1 MLRRLLACTLI
12 CWLVPLLSWAAPTHV
27 QSPTPVTAS
36 FGSTVAIP
44 FASNVTAGNHLT
56 CHINANHGISTVT
69 DSLGQ
74 SFSSAVNV
82 TDGATYSLATFYK
95 ENTAG
100 GANTVTATFA
110 GTITYASIQCSERSG
125 VATSGSLDKF
135 ASNSQTTPGTG
146 ANAVT
151 SGNVTTTTDGQLI
164 VGWSTALTV
173 GAGTTS
179 AGTGFTPRT
188 NVFGDTLIE
197 DQVQASAGSIAAT
210 FTTTS
215 ATSNFITLITTFKAP
230 AAAAPSY
237 GARLRG
243 AH

>member
-1 MLRRLLACTLI
+1 MLGRILLLALAIWCMALF
-12 CWLVPLLSWAAPTHV
+12 PAWAAHV

-36 FGSTVAIP
+36 SGTTIAIAFG
-44 FASNVTAGNHLT
+44 SNVTAGNHLT
-56 CHINANHGISTVT
+56 CHIYANHGISTVA

-82 TDGATYSLATFYK
+82 TDGATYSLATFYR

-100 GANTVTATFA
+100 GANTVTVTFLGA
-110 GTITYASIQCSERSG
+110 ITYASLQCTERSG
-125 VATSGSLDKF
+125 IATSGSLDKF
-135 ASNSQTTPGTG
+135 ASNSQTTPGTA
-146 ANAVT
+146 ANAIT
-151 SGNVTTTTDGQLI
+151 SGSVTTTTNGQTI

-197 DQVQASAGSIAAT
+197 DQIQTTAGAIAAT
-210 FTTTS
+210 FTTNS
-215 ATSNFITLITTFKAP
+215 ASSSFITLITTFKE
-230 AAAAPSY
+230 AAAAPTSF